1 MADLSTQYMGIDLS
15 SPVIVGACSLSGRIS
30 TVHEVEESGAGAMVI
45 KSLFEEQ
52 IMAEA
57 LRLEEQLAVG
67 AERFPES
74 LTYFPPLE
82 HAGPREHLMWVA
94 KTRQAVRMP
103 LFASLNAVSR
113 DGWAGFARQL
123 QDTGV
128 DGLELNVYAVQT
140 DLERTSQDV
149 EQELYDTVQKV
160 LDEVTIPVAVKLS
173 PFYTSQVHAAWQLD
187 QRGVKALVLFN
198 RFLQPEI
205 DEESQTLRNAMNL
218 SRPEDARLPLR
229 YMALL
234 HGRVKADLV
243 ATTGIHSG
251 AGVVRQLL
259 AGATAVQVVSTLYL
273 HGVSHI
279 AQINNDLAAW
289 MDRHHYAAIADF
301 RGKLSQEDLP
311 DRFAFERAQ
320 YVELLMQQT

>member
-1 MADLSTQYMGIDLS
+1 MGIPLS
-15 SPVIVGACSLSGRIS
+15 SPVLVGACSLSGRLS
-30 TVHEVEESGAGAMVI
+30 TIQEVEEAGAGGMVI

-52 IMAEA
+52 IMVEA
-57 LRLEEQLAVG
+57 LRLSEQLAVG
-67 AERFPES
+67 SERFAES

-94 KTRQAVRMP
+94 KSRKAVRMP
-103 LFASLNAVSR
+103 LFGSLNAVSP

-128 DGLELNVYAVQT
+128 DGLELNTYAVQT
-140 DLERTSQDV
+140 DPDRAPQDV
-149 EQELYDTVQKV
+149 EKDLYDTVQKV
-160 LDEVTIPVAVKLS
+160 VEEVSIPVAVKLS
-173 PFYTSQVHAAWQLD
+173 PFYTNLIHVANELD
-187 QRGVKALVLFN
+187 HRGARGLVLFN
-198 RFLQPEI
+198 RFVQPEI

-218 SRPEDARLPLR
+218 SRPEDSRLPLR
-229 YMALL
+229 YIALL

-243 ATTGIHSG
+243 ASTGIHAAG
-251 AGVVRQLL
+251 GVVRQLL

-273 HGVSHI
+273 HGVDQLSN
-279 AQINNDLAAW
+279 INAELAGW
-289 MDRHHYAAIADF
+289 MDRHGYATLADF
-301 RGKLSQEDLP
+301 RGKLSQEDVP

>member
-1 MADLSTQYMGIDLS
+1 MADLTTSYMGIPVS
-15 SPVIVGACSLSGRIS
+15 SPVIVGACSLSGRLS
-30 TVHEVEESGAGAMVI
+30 TIQEIEEAGAGAMVI

-57 LRLEEQLAVG
+57 LRLAEQLAVG
-67 AERFPES
+67 SERFAES

-82 HAGPREHLMWVA
+82 HAGPAEHLMWVA
-94 KTRQAVRMP
+94 KTRKAVRMP
-103 LFASLNAVSR
+103 LFASLNAVSP
-113 DGWAGFARQL
+113 DGWAGFAKQL

-128 DGLELNVYAVQT
+128 DGLELNLYAVQT
-140 DLERTSQDV
+140 DAERTSQDI
-149 EQELYDTVQKV
+149 EKDLFDTVRKV
-160 LDEVTIPVAVKLS
+160 LHEVTIPVAVKLS
-173 PFYTSQVHAAWQLD
+173 PFYTNLIHVATELD
-187 QRGVKALVLFN
+187 QVGARALVLFN

-229 YMALL
+229 YIALL
-234 HGRVKADLV
+234 HGRIKADLV
-243 ATTGIHSG
+243 ATTGVHHA
-251 AGVVRQLL
+251 AGVARQLL

-273 HGVSHI
+273 HGVDHL
-279 AQINNDLAAW
+279 QNINAELAGW
-289 MDRHHYAAIADF
+289 MDRHGYAAIADF
-301 RGKLSQEDLP
+301 RGRLSQEDVP